1 MLTLCNS
8 NPLSLLQTTFP
19 SKNTITT
26 PNNKFYTLKMAA
38 DFDRATEL
46 KQFDQTKA
54 GVKGLLDAG
63 INQIP
68 RIFIHPPE
76 TLSDLKPTSKSPS
89 SSPPVLVPT
98 IDLAALHSPDNR
110 SSIVDHIRDAAS
122 TFGFFQ
128 IINHGVPQKVL
139 DDILDSIRAFHEL
152 PAEAKSSYY
161 RRDVE
166 TGVSYLS
173 NIDLFKAKAAS
184 WRDTLQIGLGPM
196 AAASENI
203 PAICRK
209 AVAEWA
215 KETERLGYL
224 LEELLCEGLGLRS
237 ERLKEATY
245 GEGRMMVGHYY
256 PYCPQPDLTVGIK
269 SHTDPG
275 VLTVLLQ
282 DHIGGLQIR
291 QGGGW
296 VDVEPVPGALVINIG
311 DLLQIASNDV
321 YKSVEHRV
329 LANGKPEARVSVAVF
344 YNPRIRDNLY
354 GPFPEL
360 ISQDTPAVY
369 QQFTY
374 ADYIT
379 RFFNKELDGKS
390 LPNHYRV

>member
-1 MLTLCNS
+1 
-8 NPLSLLQTTFP
+8 
-19 SKNTITT
+19 
-26 PNNKFYTLKMAA
+26 MAA

-46 KQFDQTKA
+46 KQFDETKA

-76 TLSDLKPTSKSPS
+76 TLSDLKPSSKSPS
-89 SSPPVLVPT
+89 SSAAVVIPT
-98 IDLAALHSPDNR
+98 VDLAGLDSPDLR
-110 SSIVDHIRDAAS
+110 PSIVGQIRNAAS

-152 PAEAKSSYY
+152 PSEAKSPYY

-173 NIDLFKAKAAS
+173 NIDLFNAKAAS
-184 WRDTLQIGLGPM
+184 WRDTLQIGLGPV
-196 AAASENI
+196 AAAPENI
-203 PAICRK
+203 PAICRA

-224 LEELLCEGLGLRS
+224 LEEVLCEGLGLRS

-291 QGGGW
+291 HGGGW
-296 VDVEPVPGALVINIG
+296 VDVEPVAGALVINIG

-329 LANGKPEARVSVAVF
+329 LANGKSEARVSVAVF

-354 GPFPEL
+354 GPLPEL
-360 ISQDTPAVY
+360 ISSNRPAVY

-390 LPNHYRV
+390 LPNHYRI

>member
-1 MLTLCNS
+1 MHGLCNS
-8 NPLSLLQTTFP
+8 KPLSLFQPTFP
-19 SKNTITT
+19 TRNHSRTSI
-26 PNNKFYTLKMAA
+26 NKLHIVKMAT
-38 DFDRATEL
+38 DFDRAAEL
-46 KQFDQTKA
+46 KQFDETKA

-63 INQIP
+63 LNQIP

-76 TLSDLKPTSKSPS
+76 TLSDLKPTLKSS
-89 SSPPVLVPT
+89 GEAVVIPT
-98 IDLAALHSPDNR
+98 IDLAGLDSPDLR
-110 SSIVDHIRDAAS
+110 PSIVDQIRNASS

-139 DDILDSIRAFHEL
+139 DDIIDSIRAFHEL
-152 PAEAKSSYY
+152 PSEAKSPYY
-161 RRDVE
+161 QRNVG

-184 WRDTLQIGLGPM
+184 WRDTLQIGIGPAK
-196 AAASENI
+196 AAAAAENI
-203 PAICRK
+203 PEVCRA

-215 KETERLGYL
+215 SETERLGFV
-224 LEELLCEGLGLRS
+224 LEELLSEGLGLKS

-245 GEGRMMVGHYY
+245 GERRMMVGHYY

-291 QGGGW
+291 HGGGW
-296 VDVEPVPGALVINIG
+296 VDVEPVAGALVINIG

-329 LANGKPEARVSVAVF
+329 LANGKSEARISIAVF
-344 YNPRIRDNLY
+344 YNPEIRDNLY
-354 GPFPEL
+354 GPLPEL
-360 ISQDTPAVY
+360 ITPETPAVY
-369 QQFTY
+369 RQFTY
-374 ADYIT
+374 DDYIT

-390 LPNHYRV
+390 LPNHYRI

>member
-1 MLTLCNS
+1 MLSLCNS

-19 SKNTITT
+19 SKNPNRT
-26 PNNKFYTLKMAA
+26 PNKKFHIVKMAA

-46 KQFDQTKA
+46 KQFDETKA

-76 TLSDLKPTSKSPS
+76 TLSDLKPSSKSPS
-89 SSPPVLVPT
+89 SSAAVVIPTVDLVGL
-98 IDLAALHSPDNR
+98 DSPDLR
-110 SSIVDHIRDAAS
+110 PSIVGQIRNAAS

-152 PAEAKSSYY
+152 PSEAKSPYY

-173 NIDLFKAKAAS
+173 NIDLFNAKAAS
-184 WRDTLQIGLGPM
+184 WRDTIQIGLGPV
-196 AAASENI
+196 AAAPENI
-203 PAICRK
+203 PAICRA

-224 LEELLCEGLGLRS
+224 LEEVLCEGLGLRS

-291 QGGGW
+291 HGDGW
-296 VDVEPVPGALVINIG
+296 VDVEPVAGALVINIG

-329 LANGKPEARVSVAVF
+329 RANGKSEARVSVAVF

-354 GPFPEL
+354 GPLPEL
-360 ISQDTPAVY
+360 ISSDRPAVY

-390 LPNHYRV
+390 LPNHYRI

>member
-1 MLTLCNS
+1 
-8 NPLSLLQTTFP
+8 
-19 SKNTITT
+19 
-26 PNNKFYTLKMAA
+26 MAA

-46 KQFDQTKA
+46 KQFDETKA

-68 RIFIHPPE
+68 HIFIHPPE
-76 TLSDLKPTSKSPS
+76 TLSDLKPSSKSPS
-89 SSPPVLVPT
+89 SSSAAVVIPT
-98 IDLAALHSPDNR
+98 IDLAGLDSPDLR
-110 SSIVDHIRDAAS
+110 PSIVDQVRNAAS

-152 PAEAKSSYY
+152 PSEAKSPYY
-161 RRDVE
+161 RRDVG

-184 WRDTLQIGLGPM
+184 WRDTLQVGLGPV
-196 AAASENI
+196 AAAAENI
-203 PAICRK
+203 PEICRA
-209 AVAEWA
+209 AVGEWA
-215 KETERLGYL
+215 KETEKLGYL
-224 LEELLCEGLGLRS
+224 LEEVLCEGLGLRP

-291 QGGGW
+291 HGGGW
-296 VDVEPVPGALVINIG
+296 VDVEPVACALVINIG
-311 DLLQIASNDV
+311 DLLQIASNNV

-329 LANGKPEARVSVAVF
+329 LANGKSEARVSVAVF

-360 ISQDTPAVY
+360 ISQDTPAAY

-374 ADYIT
+374 TDYIT

-390 LPNHYRV
+390 LPNHYKI